1 MTVKNIIHEPFG
13 SEDVETIIKTEVQ
26 ESGVDNLK
34 DRVTARVRESTWI
47 FEGNLPER
55 VRAWIHQLYLHYAL
69 WTPLKKFTGKL
80 AKPIDLRSIPNRTI

>member
-34 DRVTARVRESTWI
+34 DRVTARVREST
-47 FEGNLPER
+47 
-55 VRAWIHQLYLHYAL
+55 
-69 WTPLKKFTGKL
+69 
-80 AKPIDLRSIPNRTI
+80 